1 MKRIYDFS
9 SFSKIYEAEENKEKP
24 YLGLLKQILSYINT
38 SYMSQLKLTE
48 DPYDAKIITD
58 LDSVAKAPGVDSY
71 KKILANVKA
80 AVDKDSAEAK
90 VAGESWT
97 AAGEKFIAALG
108 KIIEKLPNNK
118 EEIEKSITDFI
129 NVQKQN
135 LQSSSKENDLKK
147 EVEQALSKK
156 NESFEYINEGIFT
169 GKKGRIKDISKE
181 ITVVMSILKDMSAI
195 PGMEGEA
202 KKYQDEVTKLS
213 AEVGKMVDMKG
224 KEIDGDRLKEIGARI
239 SEIPTL
245 LTKKSEGLAK
255 EDETNKEA
263 AALFVDALKSLESA
277 TENDKKFVEKAKVEK
292 EAEDNWNKSAKD
304 AIGFKGTIKMEDVK
318 GKKDKTV
325 KSFQQ
330 EVIKKFKDIIKGSED
345 FKKFTDGKF
354 AGDGYF
360 GDNTAKIIKGLKA
373 GFGMDDK
380 TSDIT
385 DEFLNKVFSYS
396 GATQQSKNIAPE
408 AEGLANARIGESF
421 SFGRFKSF
429 TDFEQINEAKIKF
442 DVNKFLEA
450 TGEKKAEE
458 KKKDLPTP
466 SELRDELKKGIEEV
480 YTDNK
485 EGIDY
490 ILGKDFEPSEEG
502 KKMFRTIFRTSWD
515 NFSKYNE
522 IQKKNTVAMG
532 LKSTIMPTTG
542 VKKGIDKDLLD
553 IYLKKEEE
561 KK

>member
-9 SFSKIYEAEENKEKP
+9 SFSKIYEAEEAKGKP

-38 SYMSQLKLTE
+38 SYMSQLKLTG
-48 DPYDAKIITD
+48 DPYDAKIIGD

-263 AALFVDALKSLESA
+263 AALFVDALKSLEAA

>member
-9 SFSKIYEAEENKEKP
+9 SFSKIYEAEEAKGKP

-38 SYMSQLKLTE
+38 SYMSQLKLTG
-48 DPYDAKIITD
+48 DPYDAKIIGD

-71 KKILANVKA
+71 KKILANVKS
-80 AVDKDSAEAK
+80 AVDGESPEAK
-90 VAGESWT
+90 SAGEAWST
-97 AAGEKFIAALG
+97 AGEKFVSALA
-108 KIIEKLPNNK
+108 KIIEKLPDNK
-118 EEIEKSITDFI
+118 EEIGKSITDFV
-129 NVQKQN
+129 NLQKQN
-135 LQSSSKENDLKK
+135 LQKSSQENDLKK
-147 EVEQALSKK
+147 EVDSAQKK
-156 NESFEYINEGIFT
+156 NETISPFSENEINEGIFS
-169 GKKGRIKDISKE
+169 GKKGKIKDIAKE
-181 ITVVMSILKDMSAI
+181 ITVVNSILRDMSAI
-195 PGMEGEA
+195 TGMTDEV
-202 KKYQDEVTKLS
+202 KKYQDEVTKIS
-213 AEVGKMVDMKG
+213 AEVGKMVDMKR
-224 KEIDGDRLKEIGARI
+224 KEIDGDRLEELAARI

-245 LTKKSEGLAK
+245 LTKKSEELAK

-263 AALFVDALKSLESA
+263 AALFVDALKSLEDA
-277 TENDKKFVEKAKVEK
+277 TGKDKTFVEKAKAEK
-292 EAEDNWNKSAKD
+292 ETEDNWNKSAKA
-304 AIGFKGTIKMEDVK
+304 AIGFKGTVKAKDVK

-325 KSFQQ
+325 KAFQE
-330 EVIKKFKDIIKGSED
+330 EVIRSFKDVIKGSED

-360 GDNTAKIIKGLKA
+360 GDNTEKIIIGLKA

-385 DEFLNKVFSYS
+385 DEFLNNVFSFKP
-396 GATQQSKNIAPE
+396 AEKKNE
-408 AEGLANARIGESF
+408 SLSYGRFQSF
-421 SFGRFKSF
+421 SSF
-429 TDFEQINEAKIKF
+429 ESLNEAKVKF

-450 TGEKKAEE
+450 TGGKKAEE
-458 KKKDLPTP
+458 KKDLPTP
-466 SELRDELKKGIEEV
+466 GELLDELKKNVEEV

-485 EGIDY
+485 EGVDY

-502 KKMFRTIFRTSWD
+502 KKLFRTIFRTSWD
-515 NFSKYNE
+515 NFLKYTDT
-522 IQKKNTVAMG
+522 QKKNTVAMG

>member
-9 SFSKIYEAEENKEKP
+9 SFSKIYEAEEDKGKP

-108 KIIEKLPNNK
+108 KIIEKLPDNK
-118 EEIEKSITDFI
+118 GEIEKSITDFI

-147 EVEQALSKK
+147 EVDQALSKK
-156 NESFEYINEGIFT
+156 NESLEFIAEGIFS
-169 GKKGRIKDISKE
+169 GKKGKIKDISKE

-195 PGMEGEA
+195 PGMEA
-202 KKYQDEVTKLS
+202 DVKKYQDEVNQLS
-213 AEVGKMVDMKG
+213 AEVGKMVDMKR
-224 KEIDGDRLKEIGARI
+224 KDIDGDRLEEIAAKI

-245 LTKKSEGLAK
+245 LSKKSENLAK

-263 AALFVDALKSLESA
+263 ADLFVDALKSLEAA
-277 TENDKKFVEKAKVEK
+277 TENDKKFVEKAKEEK
-292 EAEDNWNKSAKD
+292 EIEDNWNKSAKD
-304 AIGFKGTIKMEDVK
+304 AIGFKGTVKQDDVK
-318 GKKDKTV
+318 GKKNQVV
-325 KSFQQ
+325 KSFQE
-330 EVIKKFKDIIKGSED
+330 EVIRKFKDIIKGSED
-345 FKKFTDGKF
+345 FKKFAEGKF
-354 AGDGYF
+354 SGDGYF

-396 GATQQSKNIAPE
+396 GATKQN
-408 AEGLANARIGESF
+408 ESF

-458 KKKDLPTP
+458 KKDLPTP
-466 SELRDELKKGIEEV
+466 SELRDELKKHIEEV

-485 EGIDY
+485 EGVDY
-490 ILGKDFEPSEEG
+490 LLGKDFEPSEEG

-553 IYLKKEEE
+553 IYLKKEGE

>member
-1 MKRIYDFS
+1 MKRIHDFS
-9 SFSKIYEAEENKEKP
+9 SFTRIYEAEEAKGKP

-38 SYMSQLKLTE
+38 SYMSQLKLTG
-48 DPYDAKIITD
+48 DPYDAKIIGD

-71 KKILANVKA
+71 KKILANVKS
-80 AVDKDSAEAK
+80 AVDGESPEAK
-90 VAGESWT
+90 SAGEAWSS
-97 AAGEKFIAALG
+97 AGEKFVSALA
-108 KIIEKLPNNK
+108 KIIEKLPANK
-118 EEIEKSITDFI
+118 EEIEKSITDFV
-129 NVQKQN
+129 NLQKQN
-135 LQSSSKENDLKK
+135 LQKSSQENGLKK
-147 EVEQALSKK
+147 EVDSAQKK
-156 NESFEYINEGIFT
+156 NESFSPLSEYAINEGIFS
-169 GKKGRIKDISKE
+169 GKKGKIKDIAKE
-181 ITVVMSILKDMSAI
+181 ITVVNSILRDMSAI
-195 PGMEGEA
+195 TGMTDEV
-202 KKYQDEVTKLS
+202 KKYQDEVTKIS
-213 AEVGKMVDMKG
+213 AEVGKMVDMKR
-224 KEIDGDRLKEIGARI
+224 KEIDGDRLEELAARI

-245 LTKKSEGLAK
+245 LTKKSEELAK

-263 AALFVDALKSLESA
+263 AALFVDALKSLEDA
-277 TENDKKFVEKAKVEK
+277 TGKDKTFVEKAKAEK
-292 EAEDNWNKSAKD
+292 ETEDNWNKSAKA
-304 AIGFKGTIKMEDVK
+304 AIGFKGTVKAKDVK

-325 KSFQQ
+325 KAFQE
-330 EVIKKFKDIIKGSED
+330 EVIRSFKDVIKGSED

-360 GDNTAKIIKGLKA
+360 GDNTEKIVKGLKA

-385 DEFLNKVFSYS
+385 DEFLNNVFSFKP
-396 GATQQSKNIAPE
+396 AEKKNE
-408 AEGLANARIGESF
+408 SMSYGRFQSF
-421 SFGRFKSF
+421 SSF
-429 TDFEQINEAKIKF
+429 ESLNEAKVKF

-450 TGEKKAEE
+450 TGGKKAEE

-466 SELRDELKKGIEEV
+466 SELLDELKKNVEEV

-485 EGIDY
+485 EGVDY

-522 IQKKNTVAMG
+522 TQKKNTVAMG

-553 IYLKKEEE
+553 IYLKKEGE